1 MAFPLHLRGIAEYAV
16 ARTVI
21 SAAKNVENQFK
32 INKRCLAT
40 GRVRYHAEE
49 LLFSTAQYLSK
60 YGDFLM
66 FGRWMAGKGGLDNV
80 NNFLGR
86 PT

>member
-1 MAFPLHLRGIAEYAV
+1 MAFPSHLREIAEYAV

-49 LLFSTAQYLSK
+49 LLFGTAQYLSK

-66 FGRWMAGKGGLDNV
+66 FGQWMTGKEGWI
-80 NNFLGR
+80 
-86 PT
+86 

>member
-49 LLFSTAQYLSK
+49 LLFSTAQY
-60 YGDFLM
+60 
-66 FGRWMAGKGGLDNV
+66 
-80 NNFLGR
+80 
-86 PT
+86 